1 MVLRERFQAPNNSHV
16 IKVIDP
22 FIADS
27 KVHMLTGEKTV
38 SRRIRMYTQDLFF
51 FTLNNACWE
60 EREMCQR

>member
-38 SRRIRMYTQDLFF
+38 SRRIRMYTQDFF
-51 FTLNNACWE
+51 FL
-60 EREMCQR
+60 R